1 MKYKTKYI
9 NIKKYSNSKISDW
22 IGARKG
28 SILCIRR
35 GKQCYE
41 FLAGQQAKIKFMKI

>member
-1 MKYKTKYI
+1 MKYKEKYI
-9 NIKKYSNSKISDW
+9 NIKKYSNSRISNR

-35 GKQCYE
+35 SKQCYE
-41 FLAGQQAKIKFMKI
+41 FLAGQRVKIKFMKI

>member
-9 NIKKYSNSKISDW
+9 NIKISDW

-28 SILCIRR
+28 SILCIGRN
-35 GKQCYE
+35 KQCYE
-41 FLAGQQAKIKFMKI
+41 FLAGQRVKIKFMKI